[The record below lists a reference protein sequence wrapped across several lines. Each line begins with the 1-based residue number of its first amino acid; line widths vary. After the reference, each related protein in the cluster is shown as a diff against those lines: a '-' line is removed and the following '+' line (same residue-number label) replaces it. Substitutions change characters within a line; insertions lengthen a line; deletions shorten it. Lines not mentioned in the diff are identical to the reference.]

1 MLHNPFQVHQED
13 PALQQLLKSLRNNKH
28 NLNLQHLLYRHQNQP
43 NLNPAHQTAVI
54 GSVIHPTPV
63 PGQDP
68 NTALTPPSQ
77 PPPPQARHRSLVSE
91 HPCRIILKSM
101 ISLMSVP
108 PPTTS
113 LPSVTPPPLLLNRGD
128 ARSMAKM

>member
-1 MLHNPFQVHQED
+1 MLHNPFQAQQED
-13 PALQQLLKSLRNNKH
+13 LALQQLPKALLHNKH
-28 NLNLQHLLYRHQNQP
+28 NLQHLLHSHQNLHP
-43 NLNPAHQTAVI
+43 LNLAHQTAAI
-54 GSVIHPTPV
+54 GSVTRRPPV
-63 PGQDP
+63 PGRVP

-101 ISLMSVP
+101 ISLISVQ

-113 LPSVTPPPLLLNRGD
+113 LQSATPPPLLLNRGD
-128 ARSMAKM
+128 VRSMAKM